1 MLIRSIDFE
10 TTGFAK
16 PEKPSGVCE
25 VGWADI
31 DIVETTGQ
39 RQPFVRSP
47 ASIIC
52 DPGIPVDPEARAIHH
67 ISDEVIA
74 NGDHPTL
81 AFGALMEHGPD
92 YFCAHNADHERE
104 YFDGGDTPF
113 ICTYKVALRL
123 WPDAPSHSL
132 QVLRYWLPLD
142 IDQSLGLPAHRAGPD
157 AYVGAVL
164 MAEILSHPNAPD
176 LDTMV
181 RWSNGPALLP
191 HINFGKHKGS
201 RWEDVPLDYLRW
213 IVDKSDL
220 DGDVKANARHW
231 IKQRHIKKGR
241 PEGRP

>member
-10 TTGFAK
+10 TTGFVK
-16 PEKPSGVCE
+16 PEKLSGVCE
-25 VGWADI
+25 VGWADLMVLDSNRDPDSEWLI
-31 DIVETTGQ
+31 AHFPTSV
-39 RQPFVRSP
+39 
-47 ASIIC
+47 IC

-67 ISDEVIA
+67 ISDEEIA

-81 AFGALMEHGPD
+81 AFGALMEHGRD

-104 YFDGGDTPF
+104 YFDGGGTPF

-132 QVLRYWLPLD
+132 QVLRYWLPLHL
-142 IDQSLGLPAHRAGPD
+142 DQDMGLPAHRAGPD

-164 MAEILSHPNAPD
+164 MAEILAHPNAPD

-181 RWSNGPALLP
+181 RWSNGPALRP
-191 HINFGKHKGS
+191 RINFGKHRGE
-201 RWEDVPLDYLRW
+201 RWENVPLDYLRW

-231 IKQRHIKKGR
+231 IKQRA
-241 PEGRP
+241 